1 MRRPYGREPSALAET
16 FRRQNRGM
24 SAPRPDGRAAEL
36 ARFAGLLADTTRAT
50 FLLALVD
57 GRAWT
62 AGELAGHARVAPST
76 ATEHLN
82 RLLEAGLVVQRR
94 QGRHRYVQLAGPEVA
109 HLLEDIS
116 ATAAPLPAPVTSL
129 RAASARQRLARGRTC
144 YDHLAGQL
152 GVGITDAMTGAGL
165 LEQRHG
171 FGITD
176 AGLSWLTDR
185 VGVNPATL
193 DRPRR
198 PLVRPCLD
206 WTERRTH
213 LGGVAG
219 AQLCGRFLDHRW
231 IERIGSSRAVRVTAD
246 GADALRDLLGFEL
259 AAG

>member
-1 MRRPYGREPSALAET
+1 MTAPSDDRA
-16 FRRQNRGM
+16 RG
-24 SAPRPDGRAAEL
+24 L

-62 AGELAGHARVAPST
+62 ASELASYARVAPST
-76 ATEHLN
+76 ATEHIN
-82 RLLEAGLVVQRR
+82 RLLDAGLVVQRR

-109 HLLEDIS
+109 HLLEDIC
-116 ATAAPLPAPVTSL
+116 AAVDPPQAPVTSL
-129 RAASARQRLARGRTC
+129 RAASMRQTLARGRTC

-152 GVGITDAMTGAGL
+152 GVGITDAMTAAGL
-165 LEQRHG
+165 LDQRTG
-171 FGITD
+171 FGMTD
-176 AGLSWLTDR
+176 AGLAWLTR
-185 VGVNPATL
+185 RLGVDPATL

-198 PLVRPCLD
+198 PLARPCLD

-219 AQLCGRFLDHRW
+219 AQLCGRFLDHGW

-246 GADALRDLLGFEL
+246 GADALLDLLGFEL
-259 AAG
+259 PAA

>member
-1 MRRPYGREPSALAET
+1 
-16 FRRQNRGM
+16 M
-24 SAPRPDGRAAEL
+24 SAPIPDGRAPEL
-36 ARFAGLLADTTRAT
+36 ARFAALLADTTRAT

-62 AGELAGHARVAPST
+62 ASELAAHARVAPST

-82 RLLEAGLVVQRR
+82 RLLGAGLVVQRR

-116 ATAAPLPAPVTSL
+116 ATVAPLEAPVTTL
-129 RAASARQRLARGRTC
+129 RAATVRQTLARGRTC

-152 GVGITDAMTGAGL
+152 GVGITDAMTSAGL
-165 LEQRHG
+165 LDQRNG
-171 FGITD
+171 FGMTD
-176 AGLSWLTDR
+176 AGRAWLTER
-185 VGVNPATL
+185 IGVDPATL

-231 IERIGSSRAVRVTAD
+231 IERVGSSRAVRVTTA

>member
-1 MRRPYGREPSALAET
+1 
-16 FRRQNRGM
+16 M
-24 SAPRPDGRAAEL
+24 SAPTPDGSAAGL
-36 ARFAGLLADTTRAT
+36 ARLAALLADTTRAT

-62 AGELAGHARVAPST
+62 ASELAAYARVAPST

-82 RLLEAGLVVQRR
+82 RLLEAGLLVQRR

-109 HLLEDIS
+109 QLLEDIS
-116 ATAAPLPAPVTSL
+116 AAAAPPPAPVTSF
-129 RAASARQRLARGRTC
+129 RAASVRQTLARGRTC

-152 GVGITDAMTGAGL
+152 GVGITDAMTAAGL
-165 LEQRHG
+165 LDQRNG

-176 AGLSWLTDR
+176 AGRAWLTER
-185 VGVNPATL
+185 VGVDPATL

-213 LGGVAG
+213 LGGVVG
-219 AQLCGRFLDHRW
+219 AQLCGRLLDQKW
-231 IERIGSSRAVRVTAD
+231 IERVGSSRAVRVTAT
-246 GADALRDLLGFEL
+246 GAKALNELLGFEL
-259 AAG
+259 AAR